1 MCHCNEFLDSDPS
14 DTIPIAHAQLE
25 HLVKHGPIFS
35 LEKVLTVLHLV
46 EVTLDLN
53 VELSEV
59 TGKLLLK
66 LFSNAYGNI
75 NTSLLIWFSNQC
87 TERQTTGSVNLYLK
101 CSLIDKPSNS
111 YGNIYRFYRP
121 SPSLG
126 RIVQMSDFANLF
138 I

>member
-14 DTIPIAHAQLE
+14 DTIQIAHMLSWSIW
-25 HLVKHGPIFS
+25 LNTVLFR

-46 EVTLDLN
+46 EVTDLDLN

-75 NTSLLIWFSNQC
+75 NT
-87 TERQTTGSVNLYLK
+87 
-101 CSLIDKPSNS
+101 
-111 YGNIYRFYRP
+111 
-121 SPSLG
+121 
-126 RIVQMSDFANLF
+126 
-138 I
+138 

>member
-1 MCHCNEFLDSDPS
+1 MVKAAVVIDMSQEIRRGIYNILMDNSRKKSDCVTAMS
-14 DTIPIAHAQLE
+14 FSIAIRRIQFQL
-25 HLVKHGPIFS
+25 LVLSWSIWLNTVLFS
-35 LEKVLTVLHLV
+35 IEKVLTVLHLV

-87 TERQTTGSVNLYLK
+87 TERQTRGL
-101 CSLIDKPSNS
+101 
-111 YGNIYRFYRP
+111 
-121 SPSLG
+121 
-126 RIVQMSDFANLF
+126 
-138 I
+138 

>member
-1 MCHCNEFLDSDPS
+1 MCHCNEFLGSDPS
-14 DTIPIAHAQLE
+14 DTIPIVRAQWSIWLNMV
-25 HLVKHGPIFS
+25 LFS
-35 LEKVLTVLHLV
+35 LETVLTVLHLV

-87 TERQTTGSVNLYLK
+87 TERQTRGL
-101 CSLIDKPSNS
+101 
-111 YGNIYRFYRP
+111 
-121 SPSLG
+121 
-126 RIVQMSDFANLF
+126 
-138 I
+138 